1 MKTNMTYGIHKKPSA
16 NCRASFNMREI
27 NRAARLRNAYTHT
40 RAIRAHF
47 KLRTQRTETPRH
59 AQVYIHNVCTL
70 CTREELPHTAACP
83 AMERWCCHT
92 TKRQD
97 QRRPPFFIII
107 FFFASIERALDS

>member
-1 MKTNMTYGIHKKPSA
+1 MGFTKSLRQTVAPHLI
-16 NCRASFNMREI
+16 C
-27 NRAARLRNAYTHT
+27 ARLTAPRVCETRIHTH
-40 RAIRAHF
+40 AIHAHF
-47 KLRTQRTETPRH
+47 KLRTQRTETPRN

-83 AMERWCCHT
+83 AMERCCCHT

-107 FFFASIERALDS
+107 FFASIERALDS